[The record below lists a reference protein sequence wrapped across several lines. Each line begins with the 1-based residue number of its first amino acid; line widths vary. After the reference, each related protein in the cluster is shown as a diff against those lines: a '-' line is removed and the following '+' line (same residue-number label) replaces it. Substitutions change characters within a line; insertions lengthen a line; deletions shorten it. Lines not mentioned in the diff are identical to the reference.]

1 MPTMLI
7 LASTSPYRREL
18 LARLRIPFEV
28 VRPEADETPMS
39 GEGPSALADRLAE
52 AKARAVALRHPQAWV
67 IGSDQVA
74 EFGGQPL
81 SKPGSF
87 ERAADQLAAASGRTL
102 NFHTAVT
109 LYRHADRRAIRVHD
123 TTRVRFRTLQ
133 PAEIERYL
141 HAEQPYDC
149 AGSFKAE
156 GLGITLFDA
165 IDSRDPTALIGLPL
179 VALAQ
184 ALRDAGFTLP

>member
-1 MPTMLI
+1 MLI
-7 LASTSPYRREL
+7 LASTSAYRREL
-18 LARLRIPFEV
+18 LSRLRLPFDV
-28 VRPEADETPMS
+28 VRPETDETPLTN
-39 GEGPSALADRLAE
+39 EGPSSLADRLAE
-52 AKARAVALRHPQAWV
+52 AKARAVAMRYPQAWV

-74 EFGGQPL
+74 EFGGQPM
-81 SKPGSF
+81 SKPGDF
-87 ERAADQLAAASGRTL
+87 ERAADQLAAASGRTI

-109 LYRHADRRAIRVHD
+109 LYRHSDRRAMRLHD
-123 TTRVRFRTLQ
+123 TTRVRFRTLA

-156 GLGITLFDA
+156 GLGITLFEA

-179 VALAQ
+179 IGLAQ
-184 ALRDAGFTLP
+184 LLREAGFTLP

>member
-1 MPTMLI
+1 MTLI
-7 LASTSPYRREL
+7 LASTSTYRRQL
-18 LARLRIPFEV
+18 LARLGLPFEV
-28 VRPEADETPMS
+28 VRPEVDESPLS
-39 GEGPSALADRLAE
+39 NEGPSSLADRLAD
-52 AKARAVALRHPQAWV
+52 AKARSGAQRQPQAWV

-81 SKPGSF
+81 SKPGDF

-109 LYRHADRRAIRVHD
+109 LYRHSDRRAMRLHD
-123 TTRVRFRTLQ
+123 TTRVRFRTLSA
-133 PAEIERYL
+133 AEIERYL

-156 GLGITLFDA
+156 GLGITLFEA

-179 VALAQ
+179 IGLSQ
-184 ALRDAGFTLP
+184 LLREAGFVLP

>member
-1 MPTMLI
+1 MLI
-7 LASTSPYRREL
+7 LASTSPYRRQL
-18 LARLRIPFEV
+18 LTRLGLPFETA
-28 VRPEADETPMS
+28 RPETDETPLS
-39 GEGPSALADRLAE
+39 GESPGLLADRLAE
-52 AKARAVALRHPQAWV
+52 AKARSVALRQPQAWV

-81 SKPGSF
+81 SKPGDF
-87 ERAADQLAAASGRTL
+87 ERAADQLAAASGRTV

-109 LYRHADRRAIRVHD
+109 LYRHSDRRAMRMHD
-123 TTRVRFRTLQ
+123 TTRVRFRTLSSV
-133 PAEIERYL
+133 EIERYL

-156 GLGITLFDA
+156 GLGITLFEA

-179 VALAQ
+179 IAVSG
-184 ALRDAGFTLP
+184 ALRDAGFVLP